1 LTYCRLSG
9 ESVRLAAVGAVLGD
23 QAPHAVCRF
32 GKLLASC
39 TSGPFFEKITQNQNR
54 CRNLHGSRLLVK
66 GGHMKQLMLLLALG
80 LAVFSLESA
89 MAQPPDPSPVDLK
102 TLEVAKQSHHQSGTA
117 RAATGSPAGH
127 GESNAHEAAA
137 QDHGHGHA
145 NLGEVLP
152 LWACIPFAGM
162 LLSIAL
168 FPLLAP
174 DFWHHHFGKVS
185 AFWAA
190 TLGIPFLVAFRGL
203 ALYEILHIILAD
215 YIPFIIL
222 LWSLYT
228 VSGGILLRGTLRG
241 TPILNTTILIIGT
254 LLASWMGTTGAAM
267 LLIRPFL
274 RANAHRK
281 NRTFMVVFFI
291 FLVANVGGSL
301 TPLGDP
307 PLFLGFLHG
316 VSFFWTF
323 NILPHMLVVS
333 AILLVTYFLLDTY
346 YYRKEGAKAPDDG
359 VKEPLKLA
367 GTHNFVFLAG
377 VVGSVLMSGIV
388 DWGEVTTLGIHRA
401 LQDWARDGLLISM
414 GVLSLVTT
422 PMTIREDND
431 FTWFPILEVAYLF
444 IGIFITM
451 IPCLLILKAGA
462 KGELAFLIQGV
473 NKPMHYFWVTGA
485 LSAFL
490 DNAPTYLT
498 FFNTALGSFFAGLS
512 EAEAVP
518 LLMTDKAIYLAA
530 ISAGAVFFGACS
542 YIGNAPN
549 FMVRSIAEEAGTP
562 MPSFFG
568 FIIRYSLLFLIPPF
582 AIVTVIFF

>member
-1 LTYCRLSG
+1 MLRLNKRLRKWSG
-9 ESVRLAAVGAVLGD
+9 QAKPVVLNRTLKEELMDIRVCPPAVLPLVFLLAIVSICMAPVAPAAEKPSQDVTASKGTHHTNGDADHGAVTHHEETHSSGSGD
-23 QAPHAVCRF
+23 
-32 GKLLASC
+32 
-39 TSGPFFEKITQNQNR
+39 
-54 CRNLHGSRLLVK
+54 
-66 GGHMKQLMLLLALG
+66 
-80 LAVFSLESA
+80 
-89 MAQPPDPSPVDLK
+89 
-102 TLEVAKQSHHQSGTA
+102 
-117 RAATGSPAGH
+117 H
-127 GESNAHEAAA
+127 GEQGH
-137 QDHGHGHA
+137 HGHA
-145 NLGEVLP
+145 NLGAILP
-152 LWACIPFAGM
+152 LWSCIPFAGI

-168 FPLLAP
+168 LPLLMP
-174 DFWHHHFGKVS
+174 DFWHHHFGKIS

-190 TLGIPFLVAFRGL
+190 ALGIPFLAAFRGD

-215 YIPFIIL
+215 YVPFIIL

-241 TPILNTTILIIGT
+241 TPTVNLIMLIIGT

-274 RANAHRK
+274 RANDYRK

-323 NILPHMLVVS
+323 NILPHMLAVAV
-333 AILLVTYFLLDTY
+333 ILLAVYFILDTY
-346 YYRKEGAKAPDDG
+346 FYRKEGVTAPTDDG
-359 VKEPLKLA
+359 VKEPLKLE
-367 GTHNFVFLAG
+367 GIHNFLFLGG
-377 VVGSVLMSGIV
+377 VVGAVLMSGV
-388 DWGEVTTLGIHRA
+388 VEWGDVNTLGVHRA
-401 LQDWARDGLLISM
+401 VQDWVRDGLLILM
-414 GVLSLVTT
+414 GLLSLITT
-422 PMTIREDND
+422 KTRLRQDND
-431 FTWFPILEVAYLF
+431 FTWFPIIEVAYLF

-462 KGELAFLIQGV
+462 DGALAFLVNGV
-473 NKPMHYFWVTGA
+473 TQPFHYFWVTGA

-498 FFNTALGSFFAGLS
+498 FFNSALGSFYAGMT
-512 EAEAVP
+512 EAQAVP
-518 LLMTDKAIYLAA
+518 LLMTENAIYLKA

-568 FIIRYSLLFLIPPF
+568 YILKFSMLFLIPCF
-582 AIVTVIFF
+582 IIVTIIFFG